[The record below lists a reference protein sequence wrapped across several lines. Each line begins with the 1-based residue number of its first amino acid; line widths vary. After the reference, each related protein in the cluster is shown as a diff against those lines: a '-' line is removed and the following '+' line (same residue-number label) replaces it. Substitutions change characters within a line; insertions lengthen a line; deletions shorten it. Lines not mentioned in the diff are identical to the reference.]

1 MRTALFNEILCFKGN
16 CKDALVLQCS
26 FISFG
31 APRVSKPHK
40 NNDFSL
46 YSGPK
51 GLPKPMKTQ
60 ISVVFEPQ
68 GRIFMVLAS
77 HFCHQP
83 NIRTANWTPNV
94 FLVCERYAKSL
105 ATETSSWARGAQLW
119 LLSKSN
125 EKAYDFMVL
134 GPQQQKLPSPL
145 QIRRK
150 TKHIQNKS
158 SFCGLGPGTRT
169 EA

>member
-1 MRTALFNEILCFKGN
+1 MKSMATLIFEMLQRFANCTGFVRNLSHVSPSSADTATQSQNCQLDTKRFPGMRK
-16 CKDALVLQCS
+16 
-26 FISFG
+26 
-31 APRVSKPHK
+31 
-40 NNDFSL
+40 
-46 YSGPK
+46 
-51 GLPKPMKTQ
+51 
-60 ISVVFEPQ
+60 
-68 GRIFMVLAS
+68 
-77 HFCHQP
+77 
-83 NIRTANWTPNV
+83 
-94 FLVCERYAKSL
+94 VCERYAKGMRKVWPPRPP
-105 ATETSSWARGAQLW
+105 AGRAAPSSPSPW

-158 SFCGLGPGTRT
+158 SFCGLGPGTQT